1 MPSQPGSPTESAP
14 IFLVLRRMRI
24 PLVVLIVI
32 FTISVLGLELIP
44 GGTPEQPWRF
54 GFFDAFYV
62 ISYTATTI
70 GFGEIPKAFNDAQRM
85 WLTLSIYVTVIGWA
99 YAIGTLLSLLQD
111 RSFRQALARQRFS
124 RRVKRIGE
132 PFWLIAGHGS
142 AGEIITIR
150 LDQLGRRCVVVDL
163 DETRIDLLELGSYRA
178 DVPGLAD
185 DASNPQILEMAGLH
199 SPQCAGVLA
208 LTDDEEA
215 NLAIVMAASS
225 HRPRVP
231 VIAHASSPL
240 IKQRMA
246 AFGQP
251 TVIDPF
257 DRFGD
262 HFRIALRAPAS
273 EQLAHW
279 LAAEL
284 DAPLPQAAPLQPGR
298 WIVCGYGRFGHEL
311 VRDLRDDGLD
321 VIIIDDNPDHP
332 DPDIVRKD
340 SSNPRVLHEAGID
353 DAVGLV
359 AGTDNDITNMSIIA
373 AARAANPNAFLVARQ
388 NHRSNDALFAAIN
401 VDMRMVPS
409 DVVAEEAL
417 TYVSTPLL
425 WQFLR
430 YVSQQPQS
438 WSQAMIDRL
447 LAVCGPGSPEL
458 VRVSLDAVQAP
469 AVVRRMDRDAV
480 HLGDLLRD
488 PEDRDSPLAIV
499 PLLVMRDRVIM
510 AAPADQTRLHR
521 DDALLLATRP
531 RASAAMEATLAL
543 DSVAS
548 YVLAGR
554 TEPTSAVVRAVRRA
568 RDRANS

>member
-1 MPSQPGSPTESAP
+1 MPAHTSTTTQASAA
-14 IFLVLRRMRI
+14 IFVVLRRMRV
-24 PLVVLIVI
+24 PLVVIIVI
-32 FTISVLGLELIP
+32 FAISVLGLVLIP
-44 GGTPEQPWRF
+44 GGTPEEPWYI

-70 GFGEIPKAFNDAQRM
+70 GFGEIPRPFNDAQRM
-85 WLTLSIYVTVIGWA
+85 WLTLSIYITVIGWA

-111 RSFRQALARQRFS
+111 RSFRQALARQRFT
-124 RRVKRIGE
+124 RRVRRIGE
-132 PFWLIAGHGS
+132 PFWLIAGHGT
-142 AGEIITIR
+142 AGEIVTTR
-150 LDQLGRRCVVVDL
+150 LDQMGRRCVVIDL

-178 DVPGLAD
+178 DVPGLAA
-185 DASNPQILEMAGLH
+185 DAANPEVLVLAGLD
-199 SPQCAGVLA
+199 SPQCAGILA

-225 HRPRVP
+225 HRGQLP
-231 VIAHASSPL
+231 VIAHASSPV

-246 AFGQP
+246 AFGSP
-251 TVIDPF
+251 TIIDPF

-279 LAAEL
+279 LAAEI
-284 DAPLPQAAPLQPGR
+284 DAPLPQAAPLRPGR

-321 VIIIDDNPDHP
+321 VVIVDDNPEHP
-332 DPDIVRKD
+332 EPDIIRQD
-340 SSNPRVLHEAGID
+340 GSNPRVLHEAGID

-359 AGTDNDITNMSIIA
+359 AGTDNDVTNMSIIA
-373 AARAANPNAFLVARQ
+373 AARSANPNAFLVARQ
-388 NHRSNDALFAAIN
+388 NHRSNDALFTTMQ

-430 YVSQQPQS
+430 YVSQQPHE

-447 LAVCGPGSPEL
+447 LTVTGPGSPEL
-458 VRVSLDAVQAP
+458 IRITLNQEQAP
-469 AVVRRMDRDAV
+469 AVVRWMARDSV
-480 HLGDLLRD
+480 RLGDLLRD
-488 PEDRDSPLAIV
+488 PEDRDIALAIV
-499 PLLVMRDRVIM
+499 PLLIMRDRVIM
-510 AAPADQTRLHR
+510 HATADETRLHPG
-521 DDALLLATRP
+521 DALLLAARP
-531 RASAAMEATLAL
+531 RASAALESTLAL

-548 YVLAGR
+548 YVLGGR
-554 TEPTSAVVRAVRRA
+554 AEPTSAIVRAVWRSRQ
-568 RDRANS
+568 R